1 LKKFSPEQKVNIY
14 QEYLRCQNKS
24 KVSRQFNID
33 RSYLYE
39 IISECESVLLDHFKH
54 KEPGRKKADTPKN
67 YAEALEKVKDL
78 KKQNLQLEKDNE
90 YLYVEKE
97 WLNLRLSFTESEKKP
112 HLKKTKKKRS

>member
-1 LKKFSPEQKVNIY
+1 MQKFSPEQKVKIY

-24 KVSRQFNID
+24 KVSRQFSID

-54 KEPGRKKADTPKN
+54 KEPGRKKEDTPQN
-67 YAEALEKVKDL
+67 YTEALEKVKTL
-78 KKQNLQLEKDNE
+78 KAQNLQLETDKE
-90 YLYVEKE
+90 ELYVKNT
-97 WLNLRLSFTESEKKP
+97 WLNLRLSFAESDQKH

>member
-1 LKKFSPEQKVNIY
+1 MHKFSPEQKVKIY

-39 IISECESVLLDHFKH
+39 IISECEGVLLDHFKH
-54 KEPGRKKADTPKN
+54 KEPGRKKEDTPKN
-67 YAEALEKVKDL
+67 YPKALEKVQVLKD
-78 KKQNLQLEKDNE
+78 QNLQLEKDKE
-90 YLYVEKE
+90 ELYVKNK
-97 WLNLRLSFTESEKKP
+97 WLDLRLSFTDSDKKN